1 MWTPSCARC
10 CWRRRSSINRRR
22 VRVHGPPPNGCR
34 QHAEAAAA
42 RKLRAAPILPAVRE
56 EVAAVGQQLLPL
68 TGHSRRRPS
77 RRRPLRR
84 RPSRRHPSRR
94 HPSRRHPLCRC
105 RRWLPSLPP
114 LWRPCPPQLR
124 KPRCAAPRGSLGLSK
139 ASAAVYDAIK
149 QATREASSTKC
160 DFDFCV
166 RFAEIRIQCHN
177 LVCKVFC
184 QNSDF
189 RFQVCVWRARVE

>member
-56 EVAAVGQQLLPL
+56 EAAAVGQQLLSL

-77 RRRPLRR
+77 RRRPSRR
-84 RPSRRHPSRR
+84 RPSRR

-105 RRWLPSLPP
+105 RRWLPSLTP

-124 KPRCAAPRGSLGLSK
+124 KPRCAAPRGSLG
-139 ASAAVYDAIK
+139 AVK
-149 QATREASSTKC
+149 GECGRVRRHQAGGARGFVDKVR
-160 DFDFCV
+160 FCV
-166 RFAEIRIQCHN
+166 RFAEFRIQCHN

-189 RFQVCVWRARVE
+189 RFQVCVWHAWVE